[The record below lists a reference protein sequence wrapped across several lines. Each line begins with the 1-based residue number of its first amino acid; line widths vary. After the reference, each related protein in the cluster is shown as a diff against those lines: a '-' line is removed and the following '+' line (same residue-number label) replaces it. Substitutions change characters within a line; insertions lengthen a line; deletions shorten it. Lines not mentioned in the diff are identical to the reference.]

1 MTPTA
6 IREAQATG
14 YPRDKMLA
22 IWWAGSENDV
32 KDIAG
37 VG

>member
-22 IWWAGSENDV
+22 ICGPV
-32 KDIAG
+32 LKMT
-37 VG
+37 